1 MWHDVSELR
10 QFYGSPLGHVA
21 QRVIRRRLRQVWP
34 DVASLRVLA
43 LGYGTPYLRPF
54 MEEAERVIALM
65 PERQGVSPWPVGE
78 PGLVG
83 LCEEAVLPL
92 PDASIDRILLIHAV
106 EHSEDLRRMLREVWR
121 VLAGGGRL
129 LLVVPNR
136 RGLWAR
142 FERTPF
148 GTGRPYSQPQL
159 DRALTDNLFLPIRNA
174 PALYV
179 PPSRRRT
186 MRRLAPAWE
195 RFGERWARPFSGV
208 LVSEAEKQ
216 VYVGTALRAE
226 DQGRRVVT
234 SAAASGTWHRRVGT
248 TQERA
253 VPGSRGHG
261 VGDGPP

>member
-21 QRVIRRRLRQVWP
+21 QRLIRRRLRLLWP
-34 DVASLRVLA
+34 DVTGQRVLA

-65 PERQGVSPWPVGE
+65 PERQGVSPWPSGE

-83 LCEEAVLPL
+83 LCEEATLPL
-92 PDASIDRILLIHAV
+92 PDTSIDRILLIHAL
-106 EHSEDLRRMLREVWR
+106 EHSEDLRRLLREVWR

-159 DRALTDNLFLPIRNA
+159 DRVLTDNLFLPIRNA

-186 MRRLAPAWE
+186 LLRLAPAWE
-195 RFGERWARPFSGV
+195 RLGERWARPFSGV
-208 LVSEAEKQ
+208 LVSEVEKQ

-226 DQGRRVVT
+226 DQSRHPAA
-234 SAAASGTWHRRVGT
+234 SAAASGNWHRRVGT
-248 TQERA
+248 TRETGCAAPGKARRA
-253 VPGSRGHG
+253 
-261 VGDGPP
+261 

>member
-21 QRVIRRRLRQVWP
+21 QRLIRRRLRMLWP
-34 DVASLRVLA
+34 DVRGQRVLA

-65 PERQGVSPWPVGE
+65 PERQGVSPWPPGE

-92 PDASIDRILLIHAV
+92 PDTSIDRILLIHAI

-129 LLVVPNR
+129 AVVVPNR

-159 DRALTDNLFLPIRNA
+159 DRVLTDNLFLPIRNA

-186 MRRLAPAWE
+186 LLRLAPAWE
-195 RFGERWARPFSGV
+195 RLGERWARPFSGV
-208 LVSEAEKQ
+208 LVSEVEKQ

-226 DQGRRVVT
+226 DQDRRSVT
-234 SAAASGTWHRRVGT
+234 SAAAPEAWNRRVGIGKARRT
-248 TQERA
+248 
-253 VPGSRGHG
+253 
-261 VGDGPP
+261 